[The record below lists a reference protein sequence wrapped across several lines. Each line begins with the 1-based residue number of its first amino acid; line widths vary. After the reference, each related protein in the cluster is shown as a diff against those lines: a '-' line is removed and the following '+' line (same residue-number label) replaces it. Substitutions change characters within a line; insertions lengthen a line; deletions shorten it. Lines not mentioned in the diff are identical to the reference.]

1 MKRCAERCA
10 LQLYQTSLRH
20 AIIKKEIPEN
30 ENLDKIV
37 DIVKNIRLKHQKYK
51 AIKISATTQMFQ
63 RLPIALAHVEA
74 GNTSKNLLN
83 EIR

>member
-1 MKRCAERCA
+1 MKRCTERCA

-37 DIVKNIRLKHQKYK
+37 DIVKNITDLNIKNIKQLKYQ
-51 AIKISATTQMFQ
+51 
-63 RLPIALAHVEA
+63 
-74 GNTSKNLLN
+74 LLHKCFKDYQ
-83 EIR
+83 